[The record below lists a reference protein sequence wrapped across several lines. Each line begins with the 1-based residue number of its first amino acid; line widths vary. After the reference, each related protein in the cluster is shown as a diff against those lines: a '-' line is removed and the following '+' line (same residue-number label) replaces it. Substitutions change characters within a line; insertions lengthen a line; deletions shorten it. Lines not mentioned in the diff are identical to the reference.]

1 MFVQLISA
9 KTLFDIIEERRSIPD
24 FYRLKSV
31 DERTVCLTRDDSSG
45 LETPLRYVGCGHGMS
60 YRGLKYLAE
69 KVGWMLVT
77 IPAETSGGG

>member
-31 DERTVCLTRDDSSG
+31 DKRTVCLTRDDSSG
-45 LETPLRYVGCGHGMS
+45 LEKPLRSVGCGQRLS
-60 YRGLKYLAE
+60 YRGLKYLAA

-77 IPAETSGGG
+77 VPAEASGGG

>member
-31 DERTVCLTRDDSSG
+31 DKRTVCLTRDDSSG
-45 LETPLRYVGCGHGMS
+45 LEKPLRYVGCGHGMS
-60 YRGLKYLAE
+60 YRGLKYLAA

-77 IPAETSGGG
+77 VPAEASGGG

>member
-9 KTLFDIIEERRSIPD
+9 KTLFNIIEERRSMPD

-31 DERTVCLTRDDSSG
+31 DKWTVCLTRDNASG
-45 LETPLRYVGCGHGMS
+45 LEAPLRYVSCGHGMS
-60 YRGLKYLAE
+60 YRGLNYLAT

-77 IPAETSGGG
+77 VPA

>member
-31 DERTVCLTRDDSSG
+31 DKRTVCLTRDDSSG

-60 YRGLKYLAE
+60 YRGLKYLAA

-77 IPAETSGGG
+77 VPTKTSGGG